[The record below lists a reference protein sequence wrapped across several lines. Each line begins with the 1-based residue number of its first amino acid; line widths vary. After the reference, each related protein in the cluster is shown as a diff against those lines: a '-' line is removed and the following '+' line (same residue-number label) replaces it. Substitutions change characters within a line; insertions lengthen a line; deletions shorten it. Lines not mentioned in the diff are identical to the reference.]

1 MGAKRKTVH
10 KLFSYR
16 NCDDFAAYLNHM
28 ARQGWH
34 FREWQAGLVF
44 EQGEPEDAFYAVEIF
59 TKAEENDIRPLPET
73 EEFAEYCAA
82 AGWEFIDAWRKF
94 VVFKRVRED
103 AVPIMTDEERLQN
116 VVKAENIWG
125 WYPLGHSFLWFI
137 MELTEF
143 STMFSYRIFSGYHII
158 LMAVW
163 IALLFMSILQAV
175 HFVVWKRQCRK
186 RIEQGLSLFLGKTR
200 METWYMYI
208 YVLILVLFCLSLVLV
223 GQPIYGLLSLAILA
237 ASFLLSFIIGKLRP
251 DSTNAGLIQILGGIA
266 LLVGLLFASGF
277 AMENQREK
285 DNIILEP
292 PLTYADMGIDLTV
305 KNISYSREQESIFG
319 QKKHAN
325 MSYFGNEYLFY
336 SLYTSEYDWV
346 LDKLWKEETKGKRFE
361 TRFDCTDAW
370 GAVEAFYNSNS
381 DYVIRYENSLW
392 VISSS
397 LEEPLTREQIDLA
410 IAAIRE
416 G

>member
-1 MGAKRKTVH
+1 MDAKRKTVH

-34 FREWQAGLVF
+34 FREWRAGLVF
-44 EQGEPEDAFYAVEIF
+44 EQGEPADSVYAVEVF
-59 TKAEENDIRPLPET
+59 TKAEENDMRPLPET

-82 AGWEFIDAWRKF
+82 AGWEFVDAWRKF

-103 AVPIMTDEERLQN
+103 AVPIMTDEERFEN
-116 VVKAENIWG
+116 VVKAETVWG
-125 WYPLGHSFLWFI
+125 WYPLGHSFIWCV
-137 MELTEF
+137 MELAEF
-143 STMFSYRIFSGYHII
+143 ATMFQYRIFSKYHLIM
-158 LMAVW
+158 MAVW

-175 HFVVWKRQCRK
+175 HFVLWKRQCRK

-208 YVLILVLFCLSLVLV
+208 YVLILILFCLSMVLV

-237 ASFLLSFIIGKLRP
+237 ASFLLSYIIGKLRP
-251 DSTNAGLIQILGGIA
+251 DSTNAGLIQILGCIA

-285 DNIILEP
+285 DAVILEP

-305 KNISYSREQESIFG
+305 KEIRYSREEESIFG
-319 QKKHAN
+319 LKQYAN
-325 MSYFGNEYLFY
+325 ISYFGNEYLFY
-336 SLYTSEYDWV
+336 SIYTTEYDWV
-346 LDKLWKEETKGKRFE
+346 LDKLWKVETKGKRFD
-361 TRFDCTDAW
+361 TRYDCTNAW
-370 GAVEAFYNSNS
+370 GAVEAFRSGGG
-381 DYVIRYENSLW
+381 DYIVRYADALW
-392 VISSS
+392 VINPS
-397 LEEPLTREQIDLA
+397 LEEPLTDAQIALA
-410 IAAIRE
+410 IASIR
-416 G
+416 GD